1 MKKVKLT
8 EEVIKNKGKN
18 SSKLLSEEGHSTKK
32 ERLCLKTLPILK
44 KESKQILTCT
54 RATFTINPTK
64 KRL

>member
-1 MKKVKLT
+1 M
-8 EEVIKNKGKN
+8 KNKGKN